1 MKWEQGRSTVDAML
15 TARDLERVPPN
26 AGHAAELIQQAR
38 KHVAS
43 GRRIADDD
51 PAGAFQL
58 LYDGARKA
66 LWAVLEN
73 QGLRPTSRGG
83 HIAVFE
89 AVSAQLD
96 PPMGKLLRPFDRLRR
111 QRNKA
116 EYPPQNAPSLTAED
130 VIRDISK
137 VEDIL
142 DLAVRV
148 IDQMGPYWPL
158 SRAAVPGPDT
168 RFSGNAPGAG

>member
-1 MKWEQGRSTVDAML
+1 MRWEQGRSTVDAML
-15 TARDLERVPPN
+15 AARDLERVPPS
-26 AGHAAELIQQAR
+26 AEHAAGLLGQAR

-43 GRRIADDD
+43 ARRIAEDD

-58 LYDGARKA
+58 LYDAARKA

-96 PPMGKLLRPFDRLRR
+96 PPMGKVLRPFDRLRR

-116 EYPPQNAPSLTAED
+116 EYPPQDAPSLTAED
-130 VIRDISK
+130 ATRDIPK

-148 IDQMGPYWPL
+148 VDQMNPY
-158 SRAAVPGPDT
+158 
-168 RFSGNAPGAG
+168 

>member
-1 MKWEQGRSTVDAML
+1 MRWAQGRSTVDAML
-15 TARDLERVPPN
+15 TGRDLERVPPS
-26 AGHAAELIQQAR
+26 AEHAAELLRQAR

-43 GRRIADDD
+43 AARIADDD

-58 LYDGARKA
+58 LYDAARKA
-66 LWAVLEN
+66 LWAVLDN

-96 PPMGKLLRPFDRLRR
+96 PPMGKVLRPFDRLRR

-116 EYPPQNAPSLTAED
+116 EYPPQDAPSLTAED
-130 VIRDISK
+130 VIRDIAK

-148 IDQMGPYWPL
+148 IDQMGPY
-158 SRAAVPGPDT
+158 
-168 RFSGNAPGAG
+168 